1 MARSRVRRVTRL
13 LISGLVFHVKS
24 LSQSNFFILI
34 SLIEPVI
41 FASIAFY
48 MFRAGGRAP
57 TLLYAALGAGLMGI
71 WSSTLFGSGGAI
83 QWQRWQGTLELIVV
97 VPPTLL
103 QVLLPLTVATSAI
116 GLYSIVATL
125 IWGVVFFGMPFQI
138 MHPFM
143 FGVAL
148 LATIIGLGLL
158 GLVLASTFVLYRNAN
173 ALSNLLE
180 YPVWLVTGVLVPLSL
195 FPGWTH
201 LLSWILAPTWGV
213 EALRAAALGG
223 NPLTG
228 IAMCALLSCLYLL
241 AGSLCLRHFERLA
254 RERGTL
260 ALA

>member
-1 MARSRVRRVTRL
+1 MARSRTRRVTRVL
-13 LISGLVFHVKS
+13 MSGLVFHFKS

-34 SLIEPVI
+34 SLVEPVI

-97 VPPTLL
+97 VPPPLL
-103 QVLLPLTVATSAI
+103 QVLLPLTMATSAV

-125 IWGVVFFGMPFQI
+125 VWGMAFFGMPLQI
-138 MHPFM
+138 MHPFL
-143 FGVAL
+143 FAISLVV
-148 LATIIGLGLL
+148 TILGLGLL

-173 ALSNLLE
+173 ALANLLE
-180 YPVWLVTGVLVPLSL
+180 YPVWLTTGVLVPLSL
-195 FPGWTH
+195 LPGWTH
-201 LLSWILAPTWGV
+201 VIGWALAPTWGIR
-213 EALRAAALGG
+213 ALRTSALGG
-223 NPLTG
+223 NPLWG
-228 IAMCALLSCLYLL
+228 IAMSVILGCIYIAIGSFCLK
-241 AGSLCLRHFERLA
+241 HFERLA

>member
-1 MARSRVRRVTRL
+1 MGGSGPRRVMRL
-13 LISGLVFHVKS
+13 LVSGLAFHVKT
-24 LSQSNFFILI
+24 LSQSSFFVLVTF
-34 SLIEPVI
+34 IEPVI

-83 QWQRWQGTLELIVV
+83 QWQRWQGTLELIVI

-103 QVLLPLTVATSAI
+103 EVLLPLTLATSAI
-116 GLYSIVATL
+116 GLYSIAATL
-125 IWGVVFFGMPFQI
+125 LWGALFFGMPLHLVNPALFV
-138 MHPFM
+138 
-143 FGVAL
+143 VAL
-148 LATIIGLGLL
+148 AVTVLGLGLL

-180 YPVWLVTGVLVPLSL
+180 YPVWLTTGVLVPVSFL
-195 FPGWTH
+195 PGWAH
-201 LLSWILAPTWGV
+201 VIGWVLAPTWGIR
-213 EALRAAALGG
+213 ALRASALGG
-223 NPLTG
+223 NPLFG
-228 IAMCALLSCLYLL
+228 IAMSLLLSVAYLAIGAL
-241 AGSLCLRHFERLA
+241 FLRLFERLA